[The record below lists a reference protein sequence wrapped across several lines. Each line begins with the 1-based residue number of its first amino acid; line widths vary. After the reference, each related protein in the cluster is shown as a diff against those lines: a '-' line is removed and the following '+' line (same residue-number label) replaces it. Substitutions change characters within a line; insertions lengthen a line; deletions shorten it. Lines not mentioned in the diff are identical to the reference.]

1 MKSRETSQSISLSC
15 LFAVVLCLGL
25 CVFAPRVSA
34 QQPTEDSSQSVN
46 PISVQLSPQ
55 LFSTM
60 CALDAAG
67 YGANSNTLDLS
78 PTEVNIQAR
87 MLQLKGPAA
96 VAVRQF
102 YSQHQHADPEETLAP
117 FLSFALVVGPPP
129 DFRFMVSHDDLPPA
143 VLSIDG
149 FSDVLRDFYSEAQI
163 DHEWAIAEPEMER
176 EAARLTDPLRQIV
189 LQSTVY
195 LREIMTPVQGR
206 TFTVVPALLVG
217 PRVDFRNVGSHYI
230 VVVGPST
237 VLPLEDIRHAFLH
250 FLLDPE
256 VLSYQP
262 AISTRRALLGIAAR
276 APQLPGSYQ
285 SDFVGLFDECLVRAV
300 ELRLQKLAPG
310 PLDSKLTADDRTGFV
325 LVRPIYQ
332 QLIVFEKAQSSMSL
346 YMPDLI
352 RGINVSQEE
361 KRLQSVQFAPAG
373 EQIQSG
379 GISGEDRSATAV
391 GEAVLNN
398 ALVRG
403 DRQIAMQDAAGAAAT
418 FQSILDQHPG
428 LPRALFGLALASLL
442 QNQGQKAEDIFEKLV
457 EPQTPGSKTALPSP
471 DIVAWS
477 HIYLGRMHDVHG
489 DRDVAVNEY
498 RAALGVNGAPETA
511 RAAAQ
516 QGMDSPY
523 RPPAAAQK
531 P

>member
-1 MKSRETSQSISLSC
+1 
-15 LFAVVLCLGL
+15 
-25 CVFAPRVSA
+25 
-34 QQPTEDSSQSVN
+34 
-46 PISVQLSPQ
+46 
-55 LFSTM
+55 
-60 CALDAAG
+60 
-67 YGANSNTLDLS
+67 
-78 PTEVNIQAR
+78 
-87 MLQLKGPAA
+87 
-96 VAVRQF
+96 
-102 YSQHQHADPEETLAP
+102 
-117 FLSFALVVGPPP
+117 
-129 DFRFMVSHDDLPPA
+129 
-143 VLSIDG
+143 
-149 FSDVLRDFYSEAQI
+149 
-163 DHEWAIAEPEMER
+163 
-176 EAARLTDPLRQIV
+176 
-189 LQSTVY
+189 
-195 LREIMTPVQGR
+195 
-206 TFTVVPALLVG
+206 
-217 PRVDFRNVGSHYI
+217 
-230 VVVGPST
+230 
-237 VLPLEDIRHAFLH
+237 
-250 FLLDPE
+250 
-256 VLSYQP
+256 
-262 AISTRRALLGIAAR
+262 
-276 APQLPGSYQ
+276 
-285 SDFVGLFDECLVRAV
+285 
-300 ELRLQKLAPG
+300 
-310 PLDSKLTADDRTGFV
+310 
-325 LVRPIYQ
+325 
-332 QLIVFEKAQSSMSL
+332 MSL

-523 RPPAAAQK
+523 RPPAATQK